1 MMIAMITM
9 ITMIKMIMMITMIT
23 MITMIMMI
31 RLSKKCEP
39 RLPPSARARIIYV
52 LKLESSSPSK

>member
-1 MMIAMITM
+1 MITMTTMIAMTKMIAMI
-9 ITMIKMIMMITMIT
+9 I
-23 MITMIMMI
+23 MIMMI